1 MLIVAFHEYVVIT
14 FKDNREMLGH
24 FVLKCQTCQPFKML
38 KTQLQ
43 ADHAKHL
50 DKARRKI
57 KSTEWLWEILYHD
70 PLKH

>member
-1 MLIVAFHEYVVIT
+1 MSVKLLIVAFHEYVFIS

-38 KTQLQ
+38 KMQLQ
-43 ADHAKHL
+43 ADHAKRL

-57 KSTEWLWEILYHD
+57 KSTE
-70 PLKH
+70 